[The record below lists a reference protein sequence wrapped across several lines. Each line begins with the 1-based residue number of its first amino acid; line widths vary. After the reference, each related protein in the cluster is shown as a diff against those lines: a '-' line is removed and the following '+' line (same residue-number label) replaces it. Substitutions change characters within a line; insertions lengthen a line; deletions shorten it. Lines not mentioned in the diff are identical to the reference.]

1 MGRSQSLQDK
11 IQWELAANVSK
22 LTRSVLRRRVGIRY
36 AYLDPILEELE
47 RNGEIRRTEV
57 GFDKNGLPK
66 QIIILAQ

>member
-11 IQWELAANVSK
+11 ILWELANKGSK
-22 LTRSVLRRRVGIRY
+22 LTRSALRRRIGIKY

-57 GFDKNGLPK
+57 GFDKKGLPK
-66 QIIILAQ
+66 QVVTLI